1 MQRILPVGPKHAVMA
16 YAGTGNKMN
25 QPKDDLR
32 IRQMRNIVFD
42 GLDLAA
48 KLRGRNELVGIH
60 LESRKL
66 LGEELNVLNPALIA
80 VLQLFIL
87 RGQCDCG
94 PGRKK
99 NH

>member
-1 MQRILPVGPKHAVMA
+1 MPRILPARPKHAVMA
-16 YAGTGNKMN
+16 YAGTGNKMHKA
-25 QPKDDLR
+25 KDDLR

-42 GLDLAA
+42 GLDLTA
-48 KLRGRNELVGIH
+48 KLRGRDEFVGIH

-66 LGEELNVLNPALIA
+66 LGEELNVLQPALIA
-80 VLQLFIL
+80 VLRLFIP
-87 RGQCDCG
+87 RGECDRG